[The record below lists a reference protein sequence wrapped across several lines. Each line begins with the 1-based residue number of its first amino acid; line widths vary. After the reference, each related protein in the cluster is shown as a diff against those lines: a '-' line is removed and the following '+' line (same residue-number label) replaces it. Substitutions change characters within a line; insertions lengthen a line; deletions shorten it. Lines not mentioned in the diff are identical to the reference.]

1 MHRDGVR
8 TVLPRVVRPGKDVDV
23 ALRITTPARRGRYTL
38 AVDMV
43 RESIAW
49 YSDTG
54 KSLHAHPVPGK
65 VIWSGAA

>member
-1 MHRDGVR
+1 MWPCESR
-8 TVLPRVVRPGKDVDV
+8 PRLGAGD
-23 ALRITTPARRGRYTL
+23 TTL

-54 KSLHAHPVPGK
+54 KSLHAYPVPGK